1 LPKDIVKAK
10 FTAPL
15 RVEARLPPALH
26 ERQRRR
32 PVQRLGAVTTALV
45 PVLLIACLGAC
56 GGGSDKPA
64 APEEIDVAPPPPAR
78 VSRFSAPLDYDFT
91 TVLAAVDHAVPRTFG
106 SMDSVKTVGDDSH
119 RHYAYA
125 ATRGPFDAFAVG
137 PIVHL
142 RSTLAY
148 TARGFFKPIV
158 GPTISAGCGG
168 GDEKPR
174 IRVELSTPLTLRE
187 NWHLS
192 SHAALVRIAPAS
204 NEARDHCDVTILHYD
219 VTGRVVDAA
228 RSGILAHLSDI
239 DRRIADVD
247 LRDRFDSWWGTLAKP
262 IRLTDGLWL
271 QLRPRRLSIGKVSG
285 HEHVLTIPVT
295 LEASPEIVTSDSE
308 PATDT
313 IPLPPLGR
321 DTTAEGFHISL
332 DGVIDYAAAS
342 EALGNALM
350 GKTVTEAGRTI
361 NVTTITVAPTSK
373 GRLSLAVNFT
383 GDANGM
389 LRFTGKPVYDSTTR
403 TIAVPDLDYDLATDD
418 GLIRMYSWLRS
429 DSMRDTFR
437 KKAHV
442 SAQPALAKGRALLL
456 AGLNRQIGDA
466 LTLRARVDTVGVTG
480 LYVTRSGIIVRADAR
495 GSASVAVKFK

>member
-1 LPKDIVKAK
+1 VV
-10 FTAPL
+10 T
-15 RVEARLPPALH
+15 

-32 PVQRLGAVTTALV
+32 LVVLPGALLAASVVVLV
-45 PVLLIACLGAC
+45 GASLGAC
-56 GGGSDKPA
+56 GGDEKPA
-64 APEEIDVAPPPPAR
+64 PPADEIDVAPPPPSR

-91 TVLAAVDHAVPRTFG
+91 TVLGAVDRAVPRTFG
-106 SMDSVKTVGDDSH
+106 SMDSVKMVGNDSH

-137 PIVHL
+137 PVVHL

-148 TARGFFKPIV
+148 SARGYFKPIV

-168 GDEKPR
+168 GEEKPR

-187 NWHLS
+187 DWHLS
-192 SHAALVRIAPAS
+192 SHAALEQVAPAS
-204 NEARDHCDVTILHYD
+204 SADRDRCDVTILRYD

-228 RSGILAHLSDI
+228 RSGIRAHLSDI
-239 DRRIADVD
+239 DRRIASVD

-262 IRLTDGLWL
+262 IRLTDGVWL
-271 QLRPRRLSIGKVSG
+271 TRRPRRLSIGNVSG

-308 PATDT
+308 PPTDT

-321 DTTAEGFHISL
+321 DTTAEGFHVSL
-332 DGVIDYAAAS
+332 DGIVDYTAAS
-342 EALGNALM
+342 EALSDALR

-361 NVTTITVAPTSK
+361 NVTAITVAPVSK
-373 GRLSLAVNFT
+373 GRLALAVDFT

-389 LRFTGKPVYDSTTR
+389 LRFTGTPVYDAKSR

-418 GLIRMYSWLRS
+418 RLIRMFAWLRS
-429 DSMRDTFR
+429 DALRDTFR

-442 SAQPALAKGRALLL
+442 SAEPALAKGRALLL
-456 AGLNRQIGDA
+456 SGLNRQIGSA
-466 LTLRARVDTVGVTG
+466 LTLRAQVDTVGVTG
-480 LYVTRSGIIVRADAR
+480 LYVTRSGIVVRADAS
-495 GSASVAVKFK
+495 GKASVAVKFQ